1 MIALRSPVA
10 FRSSA
15 DRALLRSGH
24 PQKQLRPST
33 GFVVCAGVRPSD
45 SQPRPSSIGGPV
57 RRQSSKPAVQCNAE
71 KKDVKIVADF
81 VQNYDHPQWIL
92 HRSSWR
98 YLRHFLTMFV
108 RSRTTGNLFGP
119 VIFITAVAAAACV
132 TYDYLKTQLGVAA
145 LQTLPMMPFNLT
157 AGTLG
162 LLLVFRTNASYG
174 RWDESR
180 KLWGL
185 VTNRIRDLNRQA
197 ATWFPDQPQKKDL
210 LAVLQ
215 RWSVAFCHSLKCHL
229 REGGHLPTELKNV
242 LPQHELDALLASK
255 HKPLYALQVMSE
267 AIRASKADSY
277 KQMMMDANMTVFE
290 DCVGAC
296 ERIFKSPIPQS
307 YTRHTS
313 RFMIVWHTLLPI
325 ALVPQLGWMTVPVT
339 ALVAYFMMGV
349 EDIGVTI
356 EEPYKQL
363 ALDATCAG
371 LNANT
376 SACHVEDLPSAAS
389 IVDRAALE
397 AFVPQGNPSMAA

>member
-1 MIALRSPVA
+1 M
-10 FRSSA
+10 
-15 DRALLRSGH
+15 
-24 PQKQLRPST
+24 
-33 GFVVCAGVRPSD
+33 
-45 SQPRPSSIGGPV
+45 
-57 RRQSSKPAVQCNAE
+57 
-71 KKDVKIVADF
+71 F
-81 VQNYDHPQWIL
+81 VQ
-92 HRSSWR
+92 
-98 YLRHFLTMFV
+98 
-108 RSRTTGNLFGP
+108 SRVAGKVFGP
-119 VIFITAVAAAACV
+119 TIFVTLVAVAACAAYEYANTQVAAAA
-132 TYDYLKTQLGVAA
+132 LW
-145 LQTLPMMPFNLT
+145 TLPMQPFTLT

-197 ATWFPDQPQKKDL
+197 ATWFPDESQKQAL
-210 LAVLQ
+210 LAVMQ

-313 RFMIVWHTLLPI
+313 RFMIVWHALLPI
-325 ALVPQLGWMTVPVT
+325 ALAPTMGWVAVPVS
-339 ALVAYFMMGV
+339 AMVAFFMIGV

-371 LNANT
+371 LAANT
-376 SACHVEDLPSAAS
+376 STCHKEDMPTATS
-389 IVDRAALE
+389 IVNHA
-397 AFVPQGNPSMAA
+397 VPQTATAW